1 MDVAG
6 FSLFFALLTVAANV
20 LVLAVAGLWLAS
32 RRHPGAA
39 AALEGLR
46 DAVGPSSVALAW
58 LVAAT
63 ATAGSLYFSEVA
75 GFPPCDLCWYQRIAM
90 YPLVVV
96 LGVAAWRGHLA
107 VRAEVIPLA
116 LAGAAISAYHYQ
128 LERFPSQESL
138 SCSLAVPC
146 TTVWV
151 WRFHYVSIPF
161 MALSAFLAVVALLA
175 LGRPT
180 PQEVVP

>member
-1 MDVAG
+1 M
-6 FSLFFALLTVAANV
+6 LAL
-20 LVLAVAGLWLAS
+20 AGLWLAA
-32 RRHPGAA
+32 RRHAGAA
-39 AALEGLR
+39 ATLEAVR
-46 DAVGPSSVALAW
+46 DAVGPSSLALAW

-75 GFPPCDLCWYQRIAM
+75 GFPPCDLCWYQRTAM

-96 LGVAAWRGHLA
+96 LGVAALRGHLG
-107 VRAEVIPLA
+107 VRVEVIPLA

-138 SCSLAVPC
+138 SCSIGVPC

-151 WRFHYVSIPF
+151 WRFHYISIPF
-161 MALSAFLAVVALLA
+161 MALSAFLAVVALLS

-180 PQEVVP
+180 PQEVTP